1 MKKFS
6 DFAEITTLEGDKMK
20 IDNILNQNIIVTGA
34 RISKSKYSK
43 NESGKYL
50 TLQFK
55 MHGEEKP
62 YVIFTGSEVLIS
74 QIEKYKE
81 QMPFEAKIVKIN
93 RYYTFS

>member
-20 IDNILNQNIIVTGA
+20 IDNILNQNIVVIGA

-55 MHGEEKP
+55 MLDEEKP